1 MSKRNAPKVPPKRI
15 LIGKRHP
22 ARPNQERLEAMQT
35 GLRFLVGGVLEGVDE
50 LNRRLKV
57 AQAELKAETAA
68 ITTVDPEET
77 ELDRLRYALIGA
89 MVQTPE
95 VVHQGLATANR
106 VSRKATDLIAKVTN
120 PLTSS
125 WVMRPARRRYERFV
139 SRGEARYQRL
149 LDRGRAEEQSGRALV
164 RRTTANGID
173 ELLDYLAQKPEIRA
187 LVQQQSIGMADE
199 MMGEIRD
206 RSATADA
213 LAERIARAILRRPQ
227 REALP
232 EEANFPTERN

>member
-1 MSKRNAPKVPPKRI
+1 MSKRHPAKVPPKRI
-15 LIGKRHP
+15 LIGKPHP
-22 ARPNQERLEAMQT
+22 VRPNQERIEALQT
-35 GLRFLVGGVLEGVDE
+35 GLRLLVGGVLAGADE
-50 LNRRLKV
+50 LNRRLKA

-68 ITTVDPEET
+68 ITTVDPDET

-89 MVQTPE
+89 LVQTPE
-95 VVHQGLATANR
+95 VVHHGLSTANR
-106 VSRKATDLIAKVTN
+106 LSRQAAGLVAKVTN
-120 PLTSS
+120 PLTAN

-139 SRGEARYQRL
+139 AQGEARYQRL

-187 LVQQQSIGMADE
+187 LVQQQSIGIADE
-199 MMGEIRD
+199 MMGELRD
-206 RSATADA
+206 RSAGADA
-213 LAERIARAILRRPQ
+213 IAERIARAILRRPQ

-232 EEANFPTERN
+232 EEADFPARR